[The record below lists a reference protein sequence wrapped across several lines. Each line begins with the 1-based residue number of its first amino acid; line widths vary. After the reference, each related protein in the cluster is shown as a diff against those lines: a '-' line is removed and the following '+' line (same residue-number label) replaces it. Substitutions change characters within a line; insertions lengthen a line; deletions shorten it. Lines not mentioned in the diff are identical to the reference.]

1 MVTNNEKPTRGR
13 PRTMNEEAVLD
24 VAVSAY
30 QKTDPADVSVNAICQ
45 MAGISKPSLYR
56 AFGNARTKET
66 LRRRTFVERRLS
78 RAAAAGFGDW
88 QRQGRGPNRRS
99 GLILIN
105 DLELLDWGKEG

>member
-1 MVTNNEKPTRGR
+1 MSAPV
-13 PRTMNEEAVLD
+13 RTSHLRIPWLTTE
-24 VAVSAY
+24 S
-30 QKTDPADVSVNAICQ
+30 
-45 MAGISKPSLYR
+45 
-56 AFGNARTKET
+56 RTKET

-78 RAAAAGFGDW
+78 RAVAAGFGDW

>member
-1 MVTNNEKPTRGR
+1 MTLGLRRRIWAQARSPSVADLSATQTLASSAANGSY
-13 PRTMNEEAVLD
+13 L
-24 VAVSAY
+24 AVSRHWQREHLTTA
-30 QKTDPADVSVNAICQ
+30 S
-45 MAGISKPSLYR
+45 
-56 AFGNARTKET
+56 RTKET
-66 LRRRTFVERRLS
+66 LSRRAFVERRLS